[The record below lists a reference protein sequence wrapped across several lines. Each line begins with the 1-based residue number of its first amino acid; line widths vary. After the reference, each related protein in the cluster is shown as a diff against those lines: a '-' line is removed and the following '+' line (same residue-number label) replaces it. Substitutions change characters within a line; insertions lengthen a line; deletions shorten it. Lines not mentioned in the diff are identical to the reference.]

1 MPRDFEITD
10 AQHGAAFGVRIV
22 TLASHVAIA
31 AVHPDGSLEI
41 HLTEPLAGGRAD
53 AQLIAVLA
61 EALDVDPARVAI
73 VAGEGQNKIV
83 SVEGISA
90 AWLDAWLADWR

>member
-22 TLASHVAIA
+22 TPADEVTIA
-31 AVHPDGSLEI
+31 GIHPDGSLEI
-41 HLTEPLAGGRAD
+41 HLTEPLAEGRAN

-61 EALDVDPARVAI
+61 EALGVSPSRVAI
-73 VAGEGQNKIV
+73 VAGDGPHKIV
-83 SVEGISA
+83 SVEGVSV
-90 AWLDAWLADWR
+90 AWVDAWLAEWR